1 MRLKVERLAEGLTKV
16 ISSWNSVECVALAEH
31 SEDDTLDPYFALV
44 LDVYHRGPIPGAGD
58 RHGAFAAAL
67 GDLGAFES
75 SAAQPKD
82 RFFFE
87 GLPVRVEYK
96 DSAGV
101 DEILD
106 RGLGLLWVL
115 KNSGTYMFYRLER
128 SRILYRRSPW
138 IDEVRAALGRFP
150 PEIWEGLREAFEAK
164 MEHSLSDL
172 GAAALI
178 DDGYF
183 YSVSFAGFLRYAAAL
198 LFIKNRRFEPSH
210 RVIGAQLKELK
221 QLPEDFEGRWE
232 TLLRSDSDMSR
243 SQQYK
248 IAELI
253 AKSIFALH

>member
-1 MRLKVERLAEGLTKV
+1 MRLKVERLAKSLTLV
-16 ISSWNSVECVALAEH
+16 ISSWNSVECVVLAEH

-44 LDVYHRGPIPGAGD
+44 LDVYHRGSVPGAD
-58 RHGAFAAAL
+58 QRQAAFAASL

-96 DSAGV
+96 DAAGV

-106 RGLGLLWVL
+106 RGLGFLWVL

-128 SRILYRRSPW
+128 SRILFQRSTW
-138 IDEVRAALGRFP
+138 IDEIRAKLDRLS

-172 GAAALI
+172 GAAAQL
-178 DDGYF
+178 DDGFF
-183 YSVSFAGFLRYAAAL
+183 YSVSFAGFLSYAAAL

-210 RVIGAQLKELK
+210 RAIEGQLKELK
-221 QLPEDFEGRWE
+221 TLPEDFEGRWE

-253 AKSIFALH
+253 AKSILALR